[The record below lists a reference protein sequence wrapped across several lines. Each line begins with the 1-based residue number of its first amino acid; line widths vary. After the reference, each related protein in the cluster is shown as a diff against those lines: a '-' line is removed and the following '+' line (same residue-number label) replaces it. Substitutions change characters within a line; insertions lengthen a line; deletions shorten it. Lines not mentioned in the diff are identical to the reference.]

1 MFQRQG
7 GLDHA
12 RDSGGS
18 FGVSQLRLDAAQ
30 STPCSVAN
38 RFSKNRGK
46 GRNLGGVSHLRARG
60 MGLDELDALR
70 RNSGGGVSVS
80 ERFGL
85 AASCRRVN
93 RRALAVAGRAHRSDD
108 SVDGVFVS
116 ASVRQSLQH
125 QDAEAVTDDRAVGGL
140 VERTAIAGGRERR
153 RLAEAHIHKDV
164 VEGVHASSEHHVRAS
179 GGELQPGKVEG
190 SQ

>member
-18 FGVSQLRLDAAQ
+18 FGVSQLRLDATQ
-30 STPCSVAN
+30 GTPCSVGN
-38 RFSKNRGK
+38 RFAKNRAK
-46 GRNLGGVSHLRARG
+46 GCDLGGVSYLRARG
-60 MGLDELDALR
+60 MGLEELDAVR
-70 RNSGGGVSVS
+70 RNSGSGVGVS
-80 ERFGL
+80 ECFGL
-85 AASCRRVN
+85 AASRRRVN
-93 RRALAVAGRAHRSDD
+93 RRALAVAGRAHRTDD

-116 ASVRQSLQH
+116 ASVGESLQH

-140 VERTAIAGGRERR
+140 VERSAIAGGRERR

-164 VEGVHASSEHHVRAS
+164 VEGVHASSEHHIRAS

-190 SQ
+190 AQ